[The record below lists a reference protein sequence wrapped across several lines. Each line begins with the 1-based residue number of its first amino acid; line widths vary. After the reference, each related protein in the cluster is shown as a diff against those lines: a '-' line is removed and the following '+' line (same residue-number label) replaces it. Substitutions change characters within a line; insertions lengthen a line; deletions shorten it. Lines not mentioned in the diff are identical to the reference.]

1 MSGQFLMRTI
11 SKFLIIMS
19 KESPVYNKR
28 PLKRRSSNRSI
39 KQHKYS
45 GTDRTSEKAFN
56 KTGLKQDIHIL
67 LSGKRYS
74 SEKMRKLYKRNRR
87 KVVVRET
94 INDLLFAPHQKQNR
108 AAKKPQVRKHRNR
121 VTYKNDRYTSAYNE
135 FDKRYRNNNSIII
148 NSFKRVEVL
157 IDNCHSFVEHVKKV
171 LPTISKVAAFIRL
184 VDDGRKIIISIINI
198 NKSIDELI
206 DVATT
211 EDNDIVATKDEFKVL
226 VDIIKETKEI
236 YDSLKDATKEI
247 GIIIS

>member
-1 MSGQFLMRTI
+1 MPRKPSY
-11 SKFLIIMS
+11 S
-19 KESPVYNKR
+19 NKR
-28 PLKRRSSNRSI
+28 PSKRRSHNRSI

-87 KVVVRET
+87 KVVVREA
-94 INDLLFAPHQKQNR
+94 INDLLFASRQKQNGV
-108 AAKKPQVRKHRNR
+108 AKKTLARKHRNR
-121 VTYKNDRYTSAYNE
+121 VAYKNDKYTSAYNE

-148 NSFKRVEVL
+148 DSFKRIEVL
-157 IDNCHSFVEHVKKV
+157 IDNCHSFVEYVKKA
-171 LPTISKVAAFIRL
+171 LPTISKVVAFIRL
-184 VDDGRKIIISIINI
+184 VNDGRKIIISIINI
-198 NKSIDELI
+198 NELI
-206 DVATT
+206 DIATT